1 MCFEISS
8 LALESPS
15 ALRAQLMMEPKIRH
29 KKTWQRKK
37 KLCSQSQL
45 LKWWILN
52 QDSSLPVWEPG
63 FVKKSDRMDLSSFC
77 WTKINLRDPVGH
89 RYNLDRCTSKS
100 KAILTSACPLKN
112 FVNNVSSFST
122 WYINTEA
129 VKYSILSRS
138 PRSFIF
144 GQNWSPW
151 NISKWNQQSVLPI
164 DNHKA
169 SYRFHFSSL
178 PSIRH
183 QSSKERKKRKKRVRN
198 VFESEAL
205 FHAYIL

>member
-15 ALRAQLMMEPKIRH
+15 ALRAQLMMEPKIKD

-37 KLCSQSQL
+37 NYVHNHSY
-45 LKWWILN
+45 LKAKWRILN
-52 QDSSLPVWEPG
+52 QDSSLPVREPG
-63 FVKKSDRMDLSSFC
+63 FVKKSDRMDLSSFR

-100 KAILTSACPLKN
+100 KAILTNACPLKN

-151 NISKWNQQSVLPI
+151 NISK
-164 DNHKA
+164 
-169 SYRFHFSSL
+169 
-178 PSIRH
+178 
-183 QSSKERKKRKKRVRN
+183 
-198 VFESEAL
+198 
-205 FHAYIL
+205 